1 VLLTERKLKLL
12 IKEAVIRKVT
22 VDDEGVVRL
31 DGYEILSDD
40 HPLHIKNLEKGYYE
54 SALDIDSYINN
65 NIDYGAGEDAV
76 LYTADDLEQIQGRRS
91 LLDRI
96 RDRSRPESFDLD
108 FSDDLQLVSSDPN
121 ILNQQPADDA
131 TDPYVFVGGDE
142 RVLSDV
148 ESTYDPRPRKRGK
161 LVTHQIPPGEELTSD
176 ASDMKSSYLDTGVLD
191 PSLFGVENS
200 EQSDIFDQS
209 LIYSKE
215 L

>member
-1 VLLTERKLKLL
+1 MLLTERKLRLL
-12 IKEAVIRKVT
+12 IKEAVMRKVT

-54 SALDIDSYINN
+54 SAIDVDNYINKN
-65 NIDYGAGEDAV
+65 
-76 LYTADDLEQIQGRRS
+76 
-91 LLDRI
+91 RI

-108 FSDDLQLVSSDPN
+108 FSDDLQLMSSDPN
-121 ILNQQPADDA
+121 NINLNQTPDEEV

-148 ESTYDPRPRKRGK
+148 EKTYDPRPRKRGK
-161 LVTHQIPPGEELTSD
+161 LVTQQIPPDEELTSD
-176 ASDMKSSYLDTGVLD
+176 VMDMKQAYLDTGVLD
-191 PSLFGVENS
+191 ASLFGVENS

-209 LIYSKE
+209 LIYSEE